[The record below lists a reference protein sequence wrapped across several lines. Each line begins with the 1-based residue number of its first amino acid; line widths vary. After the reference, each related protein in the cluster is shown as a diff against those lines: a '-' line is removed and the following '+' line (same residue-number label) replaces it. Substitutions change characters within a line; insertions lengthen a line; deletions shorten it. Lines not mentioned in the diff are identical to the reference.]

1 MMKRLLASAL
11 AGAFALAPMAVSA
24 DGHGCKNEV
33 WNKVMSRGKIVVGV
47 KADYKP
53 WGYRDTSGDIV
64 GMEIDMAKDVE
75 SYVHRIGRTG
85 RAGAT
90 GTSITFWNPDYDK
103 ECAPALIKIA
113 RKANQP
119 VPDWLA
125 KFEHSKASKVWSVEK
140 AEKEVATLAEEIGQT
155 K

>member
-1 MMKRLLASAL
+1 MFIFRFHQPLSTRL
-11 AGAFALAPMAVSA
+11 
-24 DGHGCKNEV
+24 
-33 WNKVMSRGKIVVGV
+33 
-47 KADYKP
+47 
-53 WGYRDTSGDIV
+53 
-64 GMEIDMAKDVE
+64 
-75 SYVHRIGRTG
+75 
-85 RAGAT
+85 

-125 KFEHSKASKVWSVEK
+125 KFENSKASKVWSVEK